1 MMMGNNGLNL
11 SILVS
16 YTMSRD
22 LMYLKV
28 ENIYILPPTPAF
40 LLAHPLLGNAGAID
54 YKIE

>member
-1 MMMGNNGLNL
+1 MMGNNGLNL